1 MVYDYVSLS
10 TASACLL
17 HKYGTLAP
25 LERCGLIFPTVLW
38 VEVTSVKNSHGS
50 RPLFG
55 WTTLT
60 PSSMSQKLLA
70 PQLLPTLRTDCGGWT
85 HLVGYLSADEKTPKI
100 RPLAEILKPGSV
112 VLRRSTWRLPP
123 LFLFFFVNDYPAIC
137 DNLMPRHIHIC
148 IYTFEH
154 SPGGDTSRT
163 TTIILVLIVS
173 RCPVSYRTSLI
184 NPLLQR
190 FSSLVASK
198 SPFQYQ
204 GRKYPSW
211 HCCHSH
217 GPMTPVDFRASR
229 NFKLGTSE

>member
-1 MVYDYVSLS
+1 
-10 TASACLL
+10 
-17 HKYGTLAP
+17 
-25 LERCGLIFPTVLW
+25 
-38 VEVTSVKNSHGS
+38 
-50 RPLFG
+50 
-55 WTTLT
+55 
-60 PSSMSQKLLA
+60 
-70 PQLLPTLRTDCGGWT
+70 
-85 HLVGYLSADEKTPKI
+85 
-100 RPLAEILKPGSV
+100 
-112 VLRRSTWRLPP
+112 
-123 LFLFFFVNDYPAIC
+123 
-137 DNLMPRHIHIC
+137 MPRHIHIC

-154 SPGGDTSRT
+154 LYVSLPCWPKTMSEHQFACCGIQNSPGGDTSRT

-229 NFKLGTSE
+229 NFKLGTSEWKGLARPKTELLGDLFRSRQCREGSILYSKVHTTGPVLQEGRKEYHTHLLFPLLRTAVIALWGGYNTWAGAETLVPVA